1 MDNITINIV
10 ERPQVVVI
18 NATGTQGTQ
27 GVQGVPGIT
36 GNFTMISVTE
46 NIAIGD
52 VINGDGSKANSS
64 IVGKRDLI
72 IGVAAANIAS
82 GSTGQIILIGD
93 LVNPS
98 WAWTSG
104 SILYLNGTVLSTIP
118 PTTGFIQKIAIAKS
132 STTITIQLNNS
143 ILL

>member
-18 NATGTQGTQ
+18 NATGTQGNQ
-27 GVQGVPGIT
+27 GAQGIAGPA
-36 GNFTMISVTE
+36 GNFTMITVTE
-46 NIAIGD
+46 NIVIGD
-52 VINGDGSKANSS
+52 VVNSDGSKANSS
-64 IVGKRDLI
+64 IVIKRDWI

-104 SILYLNGTVLSTIP
+104 SILYLNGTALSTTP
-118 PTTGFIQKIAIAKS
+118 PTTGFIQKVAIAKS
-132 STTITIQLNNS
+132 STTITVQLNNS

>member
-18 NATGTQGTQ
+18 NATGTQGNQ

-36 GNFTMISVTE
+36 GNFTMIAVTE

-93 LVNPS
+93 LVNPL

-104 SILYLNGTVLSTIP
+104 SILYLNGTVLSTTP
-118 PTTGFIQKIAIAKS
+118 PTTGFIQKVAIAKS
-132 STTITIQLNNS
+132 STIITVQLNNS